1 MAVFSMECGSG
12 KVSEPDPGD
21 RDITDT
27 IDLYTFDQ
35 SYSTLSTKFMIGWV
49 TKAPDGFCEV
59 VELGF
64 NEDQVIEEANRC
76 LQCDLEL
83 SLAEEAKREKGILI
97 T

>member
-1 MAVFSMECGSG
+1 
-12 KVSEPDPGD
+12 
-21 RDITDT
+21 
-27 IDLYTFDQ
+27 
-35 SYSTLSTKFMIGWV
+35 MIGWV

-59 VELGF
+59 GLGF